1 MRVRTLPRRT
11 FLRGLGGI
19 ALALPALEIM
29 TPSRSAAGGVGGAPL
44 RYIVAFC
51 GASIGRRDGQY
62 APSGETGDLFVPDAI
77 GPGYDVKRATQP
89 LLDHAVTD
97 EVSIVSGMKIPW
109 DEGNGVPAAGRRVQF
124 HESTMCPLITGMR
137 GLSDADTVIA
147 QSSDQYVA
155 DAIGGDSPHRLL
167 SVCVQ
172 AASYRGGNGSGG
184 TRGTLSYREVDGSVE
199 DVTPIISPRLLFES
213 LFSGFVPPDADPE
226 ELAAA
231 EFALRRRKSILD
243 LVQGDAGRLVGV
255 LGGSDKQRMERHFDE
270 LRDLE
275 RRLDELEPLPEGE
288 CSLPAHPGD
297 DPPIG
302 DATETASADQYDV
315 QAAYSNEELRAS
327 VHTDLLHM
335 ALACDLTRTVALMY
349 THAHCWL
356 NMYPITGHTNDQH
369 ELGHGGSSGSEASAL
384 EAFSDAIAWNV
395 GHWSRLVA
403 KLRDTTDFDGRRVL
417 DNTAMVLLFEGG
429 HGYDPEGGD
438 NDVHSSEN
446 MAVLI
451 AGRGGGLNPNGGQHI
466 VAPDE
471 HPTKVVTSAMQ
482 AVGAGDTLGEVSGVI
497 PELFT

>member
-11 FLRGLGGI
+11 FLRGIGGI
-19 ALALPALEIM
+19 GLALPALEIM
-29 TPSRSAAGGVGGAPL
+29 APRVGSAGGAGSAPT

-51 GASIGRRDGQY
+51 GASIGRRDSKYSEGD
-62 APSGETGDLFVPDAI
+62 ETTDLFVPDTI
-77 GPGYDVKRATQP
+77 GSGYDVKRATQP
-89 LLDHAVTD
+89 LVDVGVTD
-97 EVSIVSGMKIPW
+97 EVTIVSGMRIPY
-109 DEGNGVPAAGRRVQF
+109 DEGNGIPAAGRRVVF
-124 HESTMCPLITGMR
+124 HESTMCPLLTGMR
-137 GLSDADTVIA
+137 GLPDADTVIA
-147 QSSDQYVA
+147 QSSDQFVA
-155 DAIGGDSPHRLL
+155 DAIAGDTPHRLIP
-167 SVCVQ
+167 VCVQ

-184 TRGTLSYREVDGSVE
+184 TRGTLSYRDMGGEIE
-199 DVTPIISPRLLFES
+199 DVTPIISPRLLFET
-213 LFSGFVPPDADPE
+213 LFSGFVPPDADPA

-243 LVQGDAGRLVGV
+243 LVKGDASRLVGV

-288 CSLPAHPGD
+288 CSLPMDPGD

-302 DATETASADQYDV
+302 DATETASASEYDV
-315 QAAYSNEELRAS
+315 QAAYSNEDLRAT

-369 ELGHGGSSGSEASAL
+369 ELGHGGDSGSDASPL

-395 GHWSRLVA
+395 GHWARLVA
-403 KLRDTTDFDGRRVL
+403 KLRDTTDFDGRRML
-417 DNTAMVLLFEGG
+417 DNTAVVLLFEGG
-429 HGYDPEGGD
+429 HGYDPEGGN

-451 AGRGGGLNPNGGQHI
+451 AGRVGGLNPTGGKHI

-471 HPTKVVTSAMQ
+471 HPTKVLTSAMS
-482 AVGAGDTLGEVSGVI
+482 AVGAGDTLNEVSGVI